1 MKEKHQDLPVP
12 DALVIIVD
20 DDVAVRSALRFFL
33 EIEGFQVRAFA
44 AASAVLEETELLDCC
59 CLVIDQNMPGMCG
72 IDLIDR
78 LRDRKIMAPAILIT
92 THPTLALKVRAEN
105 AGISIVEKPLLGN
118 ILLEEISRSTTNPLS
133 QSH

>member
-33 EIEGFQVRAFA
+33 EIEGFQVRDFA
-44 AASAVLEETELLDCC
+44 DASALLEETELDCC

-72 IDLIDR
+72 IDLIDI
-78 LRDRKIMAPAILIT
+78 LRDRKILAPAILIT
-92 THPTLALKVRAEN
+92 THPTRALRERAE
-105 AGISIVEKPLLGN
+105 
-118 ILLEEISRSTTNPLS
+118 RRH
-133 QSH
+133 SHR